1 MDGRDS
7 AAAGAPAPGGAPA
20 PSALGDLLVLDFSR
34 VLAGPLATMLLADYG
49 ATVVKVE
56 RPGSGDD
63 TRAWG
68 PPRDAAG
75 TATYFLSVNR
85 NKRSLALDLQDP
97 ADLALARELAA
108 RADVVVENFRPGV
121 MARLGLDHATLAA
134 ANPGLVYATISGFG
148 SSGAGAA
155 LPGYDLL
162 VQAVGGL
169 MSVTG
174 PADGDPQKA
183 GVALVDVIAGLFTT
197 TGILA
202 ALRHRA
208 ATGAGQLIE
217 VDLLSSLLAALVNQ
231 ASAYTAG
238 GVVPSRMGNAHPSIA
253 PYELFGAAD
262 GTRVVLAVGNDRQ
275 FARLCDVLGAPAL
288 AAEPR
293 FATNPARVAARV
305 ELRAALEERLASA
318 PAAQWAQALLEAGVP
333 AGEVNDLAGAF
344 ALAQQLGLE
353 PIAELEPLAGVG
365 APTSVARNPVRMSA
379 TPPRHDTAP
388 PALGELSAA
397 AARELFGAG

>member
-1 MDGRDS
+1 M
-7 AAAGAPAPGGAPA
+7 
-20 PSALGDLLVLDFSR
+20 
-34 VLAGPLATMLLADYG
+34 
-49 ATVVKVE
+49 
-56 RPGSGDD
+56 GSS
-63 TRAWG
+63 
-68 PPRDAAG
+68 RDAAG

-85 NKRSLALDLQDP
+85 NKRSLALDLGDP
-97 ADLALARELAA
+97 ADLATARELAA

-134 ANPGLVYATISGFG
+134 SNPALVYATVTGFG
-148 SSGAGAA
+148 SSGEGAA
-155 LPGYDLL
+155 MPGYDLL

-174 PADGDPQKA
+174 PAEGDPQKA

-208 ATGAGQLIE
+208 ATGEGQRIE

-238 GVVPSRMGNAHPSIA
+238 GVVPQRMGNAHPSIA
-253 PYELFGAAD
+253 PYELFDAAG
-262 GTRVVLAVGNDRQ
+262 GTRLVLAVGNDRQ
-275 FARLCDVLGAPAL
+275 FARLCVLLGAPEL
-288 AAEPR
+288 AADPR
-293 FATNPARVAARV
+293 FATNPARVAAR
-305 ELRAALEERLASA
+305 ERLRALLQERLSAA
-318 PAAQWAQALLEAGVP
+318 PAADWAQRLLAAGVP

-344 ALAQQLGLE
+344 ALAQRLGLE
-353 PIAELEPLAGVG
+353 PIAELTSLPGGG
-365 APTSVARNPVRMSA
+365 AAAATPTRVARNPVRMSA
-379 TPPRHDTAP
+379 TPPRHETAP

-397 AARELFGAG
+397 EALRLFGA